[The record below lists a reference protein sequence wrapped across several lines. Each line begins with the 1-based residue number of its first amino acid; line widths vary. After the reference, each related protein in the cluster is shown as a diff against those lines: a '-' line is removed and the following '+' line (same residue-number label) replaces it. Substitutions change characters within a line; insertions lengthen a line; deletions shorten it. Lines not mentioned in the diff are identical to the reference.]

1 MPVGTVRI
9 SKAVLLFVIAAAC
22 PAISLHA
29 QSVSDSAAGF
39 KFTKVDSDLLSEADN
54 VDATFEKKGLVMHDP
69 GLQEYLDKV
78 GKGVLAAR
86 PVPEQVEY
94 KFRAL
99 RDTMVN
105 AFALPNGT
113 VYVTTGLLALLENEA
128 QLAGILG
135 HETAHVYERHSYLQN
150 RSIRKKALT
159 INILQIVA
167 SGAGAVPGSG
177 AVAVFGTAI
186 WAGAQVSSLVLV
198 ASVYGYSREMESQ
211 ADSDGIAAMT
221 SASYDP
227 HGMARAFELL
237 DNDTKLEYEPIETFY
252 HDHPK
257 LTNRRELAVAFAD
270 KHSPAQPLSGA
281 EKDYLSVVAPAIAYN
296 INADMQGR
304 RARTALARSS
314 RMASIFPDEP
324 NWQLLMANSYRALG
338 AKSKKPTD
346 KEQTDSG
353 QAEHRKEYFKMTEHE
368 EQARLL
374 KMPEG
379 EAAQRENRAQ
389 AEKILFAVIQN
400 HPTYSPAYRDLG
412 FLYEDE
418 GQNAEAAKQY
428 RHYLD
433 IVASTSL
440 DHLRIERRL
449 ATLEKLS
456 PSQETPQPH

>member
-1 MPVGTVRI
+1 MLFGTVRI
-9 SKAVLLFVIAAAC
+9 SKPILLFVIAAAC
-22 PAISLHA
+22 PVISLYP
-29 QSVSDSAAGF
+29 QSASDSAASF
-39 KFTKVDSDLLSEADN
+39 KFTKIDSDLLSEADN

-69 GLQEYLDKV
+69 SQQEYLDKV
-78 GKGVLAAR
+78 GKCVLASR
-86 PVPEQVEY
+86 PIPEQVAY
-94 KFRAL
+94 KFRVL

-113 VYVTTGLLALLENEA
+113 VYVTTGLLALLENES

-167 SGAGAVPGSG
+167 SGSGAVPGSG

-198 ASVYGYSREMESQ
+198 ASIYGYSREMESQ
-211 ADSDGIAAMT
+211 ADSDGIAALT
-221 SASYDP
+221 TASYDP

-237 DNDTKLEYEPIETFY
+237 DNDSKLEYEPIETFY

-257 LTNRRELAVAFAD
+257 LTARHELALAIAD
-270 KHSPAQPLSGA
+270 QHTPAQPVSGA
-281 EKDYLSVVAPAIAYN
+281 EKEYLSVVAPAITYN
-296 INADMQGR
+296 INADMQSR

-314 RMASIFPDEP
+314 RMTSIFPDDP
-324 NWQLLMANSYRALG
+324 NWQVLMANSYRALG
-338 AKSKKPTD
+338 AKSKEPT
-346 KEQTDSG
+346 KMEQTDSG
-353 QAEHRKEYFKMTEHE
+353 QVEHRKEYFKMTEHE

-379 EAAQRENRAQ
+379 AATQRENRAQ
-389 AEKILFAVIQN
+389 AEKILLAIIQN

-418 GQNAEAAKQY
+418 GQNADAARQY

-433 IVASTSL
+433 LVASTSL

-449 ATLEKLS
+449 AAVEKLS
-456 PSQETPQPH
+456 TSQQTPETH